1 MFRQPTITLPHYFL
15 IFLII
20 GFIIPQQGC
29 TQTLNNQGRSLQK
42 KIASDSII
50 LNETFDVN
58 QFKDHLWTIKP
69 VTRILPPSDTVVNT
83 IPDNNN
89 SDEPKT
95 VTVAGYRVQLYSTTD
110 YYAAVRVRNEAMTRF
125 TEEIIMDF
133 EQPYYK
139 IRIGN
144 YIDRQEAEAIRIHAR
159 TIGYPEAWLIQTKV
173 TITKQ

>member
-1 MFRQPTITLPHYFL
+1 MNQELKISRLGYLFISII
-15 IFLII
+15 IFLISAHQ
-20 GFIIPQQGC
+20 GFA
-29 TQTLNNQGRSLQK
+29 QK
-42 KIASDSII
+42 KTISDSVII
-50 LNETFDVN
+50 NETFDVN

-69 VTRILPPSDTVVNT
+69 VIRSLPPSDTIVNT
-83 IPDNNN
+83 IPVNNL
-89 SDEPKT
+89 SDEAKT
-95 VTVAGYRVQLYSTTD
+95 YTVAGYRVQLYSTTD

-144 YIDRQEAEAIRIHAR
+144 YINRQEADEIRMYAR
-159 TIGYPEAWLIQTKV
+159 TIGYPEAWVIQTKV